1 MPELKCTVQTCMHNK
16 DFYCDLNAIT
26 VGGKSARKAAE
37 TSCDS
42 FEERKSGTYSNVTG
56 EAGPT
61 SKIDCKATECQYN
74 KECQCHAGKISVE
87 GSKACSC
94 DECNFQLWMCVDESD
109 GCGRVS
115 PAPVCLCARNERK
128 GAKRMVGEVD
138 GGVRKKV

>member
-56 EAGPT
+56 EAVRQARSTARPRSAST
-61 SKIDCKATECQYN
+61 IRNASAMQERSVWRAAR
-74 KECQCHAGKISVE
+74 HAAVMRRNVQLSV
-87 GSKACSC
+87 
-94 DECNFQLWMCVDESD
+94 VD
-109 GCGRVS
+109 
-115 PAPVCLCARNERK
+115 
-128 GAKRMVGEVD
+128 
-138 GGVRKKV
+138 VRR

>member
-56 EAGPT
+56 EAARPR
-61 SKIDCKATECQYN
+61 SASIIRNASAMQERSVWRAAR
-74 KECQCHAGKISVE
+74 HAAVMRRNVQLSV
-87 GSKACSC
+87 
-94 DECNFQLWMCVDESD
+94 VD
-109 GCGRVS
+109 
-115 PAPVCLCARNERK
+115 
-128 GAKRMVGEVD
+128 
-138 GGVRKKV
+138 VRR

>member
-61 SKIDCKATECQYN
+61 SKIDCKAAECQYADASEWEEKAKDLAARFVKN
-74 KECQCHAGKISVE
+74 FAKYEGNAAGK
-87 GSKACSC
+87 A
-94 DECNFQLWMCVDESD
+94 L
-109 GCGRVS
+109 VS
-115 PAPVCLCARNERK
+115 AGPQA
-128 GAKRMVGEVD
+128 
-138 GGVRKKV
+138 

>member
-61 SKIDCKATECQYN
+61 SKIDCKATIRNASAMQERSVWRAAR
-74 KECQCHAGKISVE
+74 HAAVMRRNVQLSV
-87 GSKACSC
+87 
-94 DECNFQLWMCVDESD
+94 VD
-109 GCGRVS
+109 
-115 PAPVCLCARNERK
+115 
-128 GAKRMVGEVD
+128 
-138 GGVRKKV
+138 VRR

>member
-56 EAGPT
+56 
-61 SKIDCKATECQYN
+61 
-74 KECQCHAGKISVE
+74 
-87 GSKACSC
+87 
-94 DECNFQLWMCVDESD
+94 
-109 GCGRVS
+109 
-115 PAPVCLCARNERK
+115 
-128 GAKRMVGEVD
+128 
-138 GGVRKKV
+138 

>member
-61 SKIDCKATECQYN
+61 SKIDCKAMECQYN
-74 KECQCHAGKISVE
+74 KECQCYAGKISVE

-94 DECNFQLWMCVDESD
+94 DETECATFSC
-109 GCGRVS
+109 GC
-115 PAPVCLCARNERK
+115 A
-128 GAKRMVGEVD
+128 
-138 GGVRKKV
+138 

>member
-61 SKIDCKATECQYN
+61 SKIDC
-74 KECQCHAGKISVE
+74 QCHAGKISVE
-87 GSKACSC
+87 GSQACSC
-94 DECNFQLWMCVDESD
+94 DETECATFSC
-109 GCGRVS
+109 GC
-115 PAPVCLCARNERK
+115 A
-128 GAKRMVGEVD
+128 
-138 GGVRKKV
+138 

>member
-74 KECQCHAGKISVE
+74 KECQCHA
-87 GSKACSC
+87 
-94 DECNFQLWMCVDESD
+94 
-109 GCGRVS
+109 
-115 PAPVCLCARNERK
+115 RNERK

>member
-42 FEERKSGTYSNVTG
+42 FEERKSADAYSDMEG
-56 EAGPT
+56 KEA
-61 SKIDCKATECQYN
+61 SAKSSVDCKATDCMYN

-87 GSKACSC
+87 GGNACHC
-94 DECNFQLWMCVDESD
+94 QETECATFKCGCV
-109 GCGRVS
+109 
-115 PAPVCLCARNERK
+115 
-128 GAKRMVGEVD
+128 
-138 GGVRKKV
+138 